1 MRVVRG
7 VSPKQLNSG
16 VCCFR
21 VPPAFGKETPN
32 GTLVLHRR
40 LKGEWSSGILLGEAR
55 QLTKRALFNSGRGRS
70 ATRLLF
76 FLFCGQSNKQLFL

>member
-55 QLTKRALFNSGRGRS
+55 QLTKRALFNSGSGSRPEAQPDS
-70 ATRLLF
+70 
-76 FLFCGQSNKQLFL
+76 LFCGQSNKQLFL

>member
-21 VPPAFGKETPN
+21 VPPALTPN

-40 LKGEWSSGILLGEAR
+40 LKGEWSEGILLGEAR
-55 QLTKRALFNSGRGRS
+55 QLTILREEGAI
-70 ATRLLF
+70 
-76 FLFCGQSNKQLFL
+76 